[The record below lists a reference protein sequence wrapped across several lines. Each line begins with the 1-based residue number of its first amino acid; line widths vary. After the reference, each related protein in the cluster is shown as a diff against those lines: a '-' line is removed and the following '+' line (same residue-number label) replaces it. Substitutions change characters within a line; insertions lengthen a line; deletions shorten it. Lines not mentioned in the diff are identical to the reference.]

1 MQALPREE
9 HAVFVVAADA
19 RGVEG
24 AGEVDDAEGVWA
36 FGDDVAGEYD
46 VVFFGI
52 VPGFVEECD
61 DWRLVR

>member
-1 MQALPREE
+1 LPREE

-19 RGVEG
+19 GGVEG
-24 AGEVDDAEGVWA
+24 AGEVDDAEGVGP
-36 FGDDVAGEYD
+36 FGDEVAREDD
-46 VVFFGI
+46 VVFFGV